1 MPNRRNPQAAMS
13 PIEVNALRR
22 AASGLAV
29 LISTQHKDLLIRMQL
44 ARVNEEARLEITEAG
59 KQRLA
64 ADGNPGD
71 GA

>member
-13 PIEVNALRR
+13 PIEGNVLRR

-29 LISTQHKDLLIRMQL
+29 LISAEHKDLLIRLQL
-44 ARVNEEARLEITEAG
+44 ARLNEEGRLEVTEAG

-64 ADGNPGD
+64 ADGEPG
-71 GA
+71 

>member
-29 LISTQHKDLLIRMQL
+29 LISAQHKDLLIRMPL
-44 ARVNEEARLEITEAG
+44 ARVNKEGRLELTEAG
-59 KQRLA
+59 KERLA
-64 ADGNPGD
+64 AEGIPP
-71 GA
+71 

>member
-1 MPNRRNPQAAMS
+1 MPNRRNAQASLS

-22 AASGLAV
+22 AASGLPA
-29 LISTQHKDLLIRMQL
+29 LISAHHKDLLIRMQL
-44 ARVNEEARLEITEAG
+44 ARVNEEGRLELTEAG

-64 ADGNPGD
+64 ADGNPDD